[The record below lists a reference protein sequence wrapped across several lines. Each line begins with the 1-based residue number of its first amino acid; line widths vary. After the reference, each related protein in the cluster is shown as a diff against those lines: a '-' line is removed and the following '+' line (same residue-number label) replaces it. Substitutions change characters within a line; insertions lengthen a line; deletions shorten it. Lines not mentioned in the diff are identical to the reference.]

1 MTDSTDAGTRAG
13 TDPDAG
19 TRPLILAITACPT
32 GIAHTYMAAENLTAA
47 AEEAGVRVRVE
58 THGSI
63 GVEGTFTDAEL
74 REAAAVVVAADTAV
88 DTARFA
94 GIPLVTT
101 GVDEGIRRPAA
112 LLRRTLEAGRAGAV
126 GGGGV
131 SAGVGA
137 AGRAGADG
145 RTGAGVGA
153 AGGAGSGRAG
163 SGAAAG
169 SGRAGA
175 AAGSGRAGA
184 DGRTGAA
191 GAAAGSGGAGA
202 AAGSGA
208 TARTTARTA
217 GRDLGR
223 ELYAAL
229 MNGVS
234 HMIPFVVTG
243 GLLIAVALS
252 LGGDPTA
259 EGLVVPDGSPW
270 KPVEQLGALAFTL
283 MVPVI
288 SGYIAQAIADRPGLA
303 PGFITGLVAATG
315 ALYHSEAGAGF
326 LGGIVTGL
334 LSGYVARWIRR
345 IPVHRYIAPVW
356 PIIVIPVVTTVS
368 VGLVF
373 IYVLG
378 RPIAAVFTALT
389 EWLAGMDGDSVL
401 IVGAVVGAMIAFD
414 MGGPFN
420 KTAFLFGGGLIAA
433 GNAAPMGMAAA
444 AIAVPPLGMGL
455 ASVVRR
461 RWFTRPEQEAGIA
474 ALFMGFFGITEG
486 AIPFA
491 VARPLQVIPANV
503 LGGAVAG
510 ALAGATGVRDNVMHG
525 GPIVAVLGAVD
536 GVPWFAVAVVVG
548 ALVTA
553 STSLLLVGLVRRRG
567 ERAQGEPGQGEPG
580 EGSDATTG
588 RADAPGAGAAGAGVD
603 AGQPE
608 GREPLLTEGGVV
620 LYDGDE
626 PAPGTRDEL
635 IRALAGRAAQVGRV
649 TDVEDVV
656 RAAVAREETSST
668 AAGHGVAIP
677 HARTAGVAQPVV
689 TVARVPAGAVEWD
702 TPDDAPVRL
711 VFLIA
716 VPDDAGSAHLR
727 ILAALARAFMRE
739 PFRRRLLGAPD
750 AAAVAAAVDDALAG
764 ARR

>member
-112 LLRRTLEAGRAGAV
+112 LLRRTLEAGRAG
-126 GGGGV
+126 
-131 SAGVGA
+131 S
-137 AGRAGADG
+137 
-145 RTGAGVGA
+145 
-153 AGGAGSGRAG
+153 
-163 SGAAAG
+163 
-169 SGRAGA
+169 GA

-567 ERAQGEPGQGEPG
+567 ERAQG
-580 EGSDATTG
+580 
-588 RADAPGAGAAGAGVD
+588 R
-603 AGQPE
+603 
-608 GREPLLTEGGVV
+608 PL
-620 LYDGDE
+620 
-626 PAPGTRDEL
+626 
-635 IRALAGRAAQVGRV
+635 
-649 TDVEDVV
+649 
-656 RAAVAREETSST
+656 
-668 AAGHGVAIP
+668 
-677 HARTAGVAQPVV
+677 
-689 TVARVPAGAVEWD
+689 
-702 TPDDAPVRL
+702 
-711 VFLIA
+711 
-716 VPDDAGSAHLR
+716 
-727 ILAALARAFMRE
+727 
-739 PFRRRLLGAPD
+739 
-750 AAAVAAAVDDALAG
+750 
-764 ARR
+764 

>member
-1 MTDSTDAGTRAG
+1 D
-13 TDPDAG
+13 
-19 TRPLILAITACPT
+19 
-32 GIAHTYMAAENLTAA
+32 
-47 AEEAGVRVRVE
+47 RV
-58 THGSI
+58 
-63 GVEGTFTDAEL
+63 
-74 REAAAVVVAADTAV
+74 
-88 DTARFA
+88 
-94 GIPLVTT
+94 
-101 GVDEGIRRPAA
+101 
-112 LLRRTLEAGRAGAV
+112 
-126 GGGGV
+126 
-131 SAGVGA
+131 
-137 AGRAGADG
+137 
-145 RTGAGVGA
+145 
-153 AGGAGSGRAG
+153 RAG
-163 SGAAAG
+163 S
-169 SGRAGA
+169 GA

-191 GAAAGSGGAGA
+191 GAAGA
-202 AAGSGA
+202 AAGSGSGA
-208 TARTTARTA
+208 TARTSARTTARTA

-553 STSLLLVGLVRRRG
+553 STSLLLVGLARRRG
-567 ERAQGEPGQGEPG
+567 ERAQGEPVPGQ
-580 EGSDATTG
+580 GSDAATG
-588 RADAPGAGAAGAGVD
+588 RADAPGAGVAGAGAD

-620 LYDGDE
+620 LYDGDG

-649 TDVEDVV
+649 TDVDDVV

-727 ILAALARAFMRE
+727 ILAALARALMRE
-739 PFRRRLLGAPD
+739 PFRRRLLDAPD

>member
-1 MTDSTDAGTRAG
+1 
-13 TDPDAG
+13 
-19 TRPLILAITACPT
+19 
-32 GIAHTYMAAENLTAA
+32 
-47 AEEAGVRVRVE
+47 
-58 THGSI
+58 
-63 GVEGTFTDAEL
+63 
-74 REAAAVVVAADTAV
+74 
-88 DTARFA
+88 
-94 GIPLVTT
+94 
-101 GVDEGIRRPAA
+101 
-112 LLRRTLEAGRAGAV
+112 
-126 GGGGV
+126 
-131 SAGVGA
+131 
-137 AGRAGADG
+137 
-145 RTGAGVGA
+145 
-153 AGGAGSGRAG
+153 G
-163 SGAAAG
+163 SGA
-169 SGRAGA
+169 
-175 AAGSGRAGA
+175 
-184 DGRTGAA
+184 
-191 GAAAGSGGAGA
+191 AGA

-208 TARTTARTA
+208 TARTSARAT

-455 ASVVRR
+455 VSVVRR

-553 STSLLLVGLVRRRG
+553 STSLLLVGLARRRG
-567 ERAQGEPGQGEPG
+567 ERAQGEPVPDAAAGSGEPVPG
-580 EGSDATTG
+580 EQVQGSDGATG
-588 RADAPGAGAAGAGVD
+588 RADAPGAGAAGAGAD

-620 LYDGDE
+620 LYDGDG

-656 RAAVAREETSST
+656 RAAVAREETLST

-727 ILAALARAFMRE
+727 ILAALARALMRE
-739 PFRRRLLGAPD
+739 PFRRRLLDAPD

>member
-1 MTDSTDAGTRAG
+1 
-13 TDPDAG
+13 
-19 TRPLILAITACPT
+19 
-32 GIAHTYMAAENLTAA
+32 MAAENLTAA

-74 REAAAVVVAADTAV
+74 REATAVVVAADTAV

-94 GIPLVTT
+94 GIPLVSTRVDD
-101 GVDEGIRRPAA
+101 GVRRPAA
-112 LLRRTLEAGRAGAV
+112 LLRRALDAGRAGA
-126 GGGGV
+126 
-131 SAGVGA
+131 AGSGAGA
-137 AGRAGADG
+137 AGGTVGDTAAGSTAGAAG
-145 RTGAGVGA
+145 STAGAAGNTA
-153 AGGAGSGRAG
+153 AGGAGSTAGAAGSTAAAAGAGRAG
-163 SGAAAG
+163 VL
-169 SGRAGA
+169 
-175 AAGSGRAGA
+175 
-184 DGRTGAA
+184 
-191 GAAAGSGGAGA
+191 GGAG
-202 AAGSGA
+202 
-208 TARTTARTA
+208 RTM

-259 EGLVVPDGSPW
+259 EGLVVPDCSPW

-345 IPVHRYIAPVW
+345 VPVHRYIAPVW

-553 STSLLLVGLVRRRG
+553 STSLLLMGVARRRG
-567 ERAQGEPGQGEPG
+567 ERAQGERAQGPDAATGSGERVQGERVQGERVQGPDAATGPG
-580 EGSDATTG
+580 ERVQGERVQGADAATG
-588 RADAPGAGAAGAGVD
+588 RADASDAGTADAGAADTGAAGTGAAGTGAAGPD

-608 GREPLLTEGGVV
+608 GRESLLTEGGVV
-620 LYDGDE
+620 LYDGDD

-702 TPDDAPVRL
+702 TPDGAPVRL

-727 ILAALARAFMRE
+727 ILASLARALMRE
-739 PFRRRLLGAPD
+739 PFRRRLLDAPD

>member
-553 STSLLLVGLVRRRG
+553 STSLLLVGLARRRG

-620 LYDGDE
+620 LYDGDG

-727 ILAALARAFMRE
+727 ILAALARALMRE
-739 PFRRRLLGAPD
+739 PFRRRLLDAPD

>member
-1 MTDSTDAGTRAG
+1 M
-13 TDPDAG
+13 
-19 TRPLILAITACPT
+19 
-32 GIAHTYMAAENLTAA
+32 
-47 AEEAGVRVRVE
+47 
-58 THGSI
+58 
-63 GVEGTFTDAEL
+63 
-74 REAAAVVVAADTAV
+74 
-88 DTARFA
+88 
-94 GIPLVTT
+94 PLVTT
-101 GVDEGIRRPAA
+101 RVDEGIRRPAA
-112 LLRRTLEAGRAGAV
+112 LLRRTLEAGRAGA
-126 GGGGV
+126 
-131 SAGVGA
+131 
-137 AGRAGADG
+137 DG
-145 RTGAGVGA
+145 RTGA

-163 SGAAAG
+163 AAGGAGAPGAAVG
-169 SGRAGA
+169 SGSAGAAVGSGSAGAAVGSGSAGA
-175 AAGSGRAGA
+175 AAGSGS
-184 DGRTGAA
+184 A
-191 GAAAGSGGAGA
+191 GAAAGSGSAGAAAGSGSAGA

-208 TARTTARTA
+208 TARTSARTTARAT

-510 ALAGATGVRDNVMHG
+510 ALAEATGVRDNVMHG

-553 STSLLLVGLVRRRG
+553 ATSLLLMGLARRRG
-567 ERAQGEPGQGEPG
+567 ERAQGEPVPGEPGERVQGSDAAAGPGEPG
-580 EGSDATTG
+580 EGSDAATG
-588 RADAPGAGAAGAGVD
+588 RADAPGTGAAGAGAAGAGAAGAGAAGAGAAGAGAD

-620 LYDGDE
+620 LYDGDG

-727 ILAALARAFMRE
+727 ILAALARALMRE
-739 PFRRRLLGAPD
+739 PFRRRLLDAPD

>member
-101 GVDEGIRRPAA
+101 RVDEGIRRPAA
-112 LLRRTLEAGRAGAV
+112 LLRRTLEAGRAGA
-126 GGGGV
+126 
-131 SAGVGA
+131 
-137 AGRAGADG
+137 DG
-145 RTGAGVGA
+145 RTGA

-163 SGAAAG
+163 AAGGAGAPGAAVG
-169 SGRAGA
+169 SGSAGA
-175 AAGSGRAGA
+175 AVGSGS
-184 DGRTGAA
+184 A
-191 GAAAGSGGAGA
+191 GAAVGSGSAGA

-208 TARTTARTA
+208 TARTSARTTARAT

-510 ALAGATGVRDNVMHG
+510 ALAEATGVRDNVMHG

-553 STSLLLVGLVRRRG
+553 ATSLLLMGLARRRG
-567 ERAQGEPGQGEPG
+567 ERAQGEPVPGEPG
-580 EGSDATTG
+580 E
-588 RADAPGAGAAGAGVD
+588 R
-603 AGQPE
+603 
-608 GREPLLTEGGVV
+608 
-620 LYDGDE
+620 
-626 PAPGTRDEL
+626 
-635 IRALAGRAAQVGRV
+635 
-649 TDVEDVV
+649 
-656 RAAVAREETSST
+656 
-668 AAGHGVAIP
+668 
-677 HARTAGVAQPVV
+677 
-689 TVARVPAGAVEWD
+689 
-702 TPDDAPVRL
+702 
-711 VFLIA
+711 
-716 VPDDAGSAHLR
+716 
-727 ILAALARAFMRE
+727 
-739 PFRRRLLGAPD
+739 
-750 AAAVAAAVDDALAG
+750 
-764 ARR
+764 

>member
-1 MTDSTDAGTRAG
+1 
-13 TDPDAG
+13 
-19 TRPLILAITACPT
+19 
-32 GIAHTYMAAENLTAA
+32 
-47 AEEAGVRVRVE
+47 
-58 THGSI
+58 
-63 GVEGTFTDAEL
+63 
-74 REAAAVVVAADTAV
+74 
-88 DTARFA
+88 
-94 GIPLVTT
+94 
-101 GVDEGIRRPAA
+101 
-112 LLRRTLEAGRAGAV
+112 
-126 GGGGV
+126 
-131 SAGVGA
+131 
-137 AGRAGADG
+137 
-145 RTGAGVGA
+145 
-153 AGGAGSGRAG
+153 
-163 SGAAAG
+163 
-169 SGRAGA
+169 
-175 AAGSGRAGA
+175 
-184 DGRTGAA
+184 
-191 GAAAGSGGAGA
+191 
-202 AAGSGA
+202 
-208 TARTTARTA
+208 
-217 GRDLGR
+217 
-223 ELYAAL
+223 AAL

-510 ALAGATGVRDNVMHG
+510 ALAGATGRAAEEQRHPEALRGADGDVRPLRPGRLDEHLG
-525 GPIVAVLGAVD
+525 EEVA
-536 GVPWFAVAVVVG
+536 
-548 ALVTA
+548 
-553 STSLLLVGLVRRRG
+553 
-567 ERAQGEPGQGEPG
+567 
-580 EGSDATTG
+580 
-588 RADAPGAGAAGAGVD
+588 
-603 AGQPE
+603 
-608 GREPLLTEGGVV
+608 
-620 LYDGDE
+620 YDGDE